1 MTSPVDAWFQ
11 AQPEQQSELLSLL
24 RRLVKSVDGG
34 FSEELKWGRPCYA
47 LDRMVCYLHTTKS
60 HVNLGFEQGARMTD
74 PQGLL
79 QGTGKSMRHIKF
91 TSADDVDVTAVQAMI
106 REAVDLSK
114 AA

>member
-1 MTSPVDAWFQ
+1 MGPFHSGLQ
-11 AQPEQQSELLSLL
+11 ARAAKTITRPL
-24 RRLVKSVDGG
+24 RPLAKGHV
-34 FSEELKWGRPCYA
+34 PCYA
-47 LDRMVCYLHTTKS
+47 LDRLVCYLHTKKS
-60 HVNLGFEQGARMTD
+60 PVNLGFEQGARMSD